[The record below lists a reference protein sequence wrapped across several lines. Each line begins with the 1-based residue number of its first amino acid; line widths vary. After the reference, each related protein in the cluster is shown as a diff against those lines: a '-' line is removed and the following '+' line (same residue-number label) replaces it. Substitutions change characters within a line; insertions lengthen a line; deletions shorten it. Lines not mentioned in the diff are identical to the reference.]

1 MAIAS
6 ADYAP
11 IIGALSGLAAT
22 VFAFVNVL
30 MTRKQNERDVRRE
43 QKQDE
48 HATQTLKAISE
59 CTGTTGTNKVLRE
72 P

>member
-1 MAIAS
+1 MINS

-11 IIGALSGLAAT
+11 IIGAISGLAAT
-22 VFAFVNVL
+22 VFAFVNVM
-30 MTRKQNERDVRRE
+30 MTRKQNIVATKRE
-43 QKQDE
+43 AKQDE

-59 CTGTTGTNKVLRE
+59 VTGTTGTNKVLRE